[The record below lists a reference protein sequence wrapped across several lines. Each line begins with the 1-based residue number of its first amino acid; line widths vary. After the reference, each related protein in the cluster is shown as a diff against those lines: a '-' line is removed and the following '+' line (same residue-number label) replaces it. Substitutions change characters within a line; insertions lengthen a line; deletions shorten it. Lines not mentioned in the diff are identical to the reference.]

1 MSSLKIFTAAANC
14 TQLGYNYVVDAE
26 KMFKLHIEITQ
37 FSFFILWSITN
48 LMLNVKTK
56 QNPNLRLVYQL
67 DVLAD
72 QICCEPQEVMLD
84 TACSALFC

>member
-37 FSFFILWSITN
+37 FSFLFFITN

-56 QNPNLRLVYQL
+56 QTLIFAWSTNLM
-67 DVLAD
+67 
-72 QICCEPQEVMLD
+72 C
-84 TACSALFC
+84 